1 MATTADRVLGE
12 ALRLAPDERARIVA
26 ELLASLEPDVPS
38 DRRTEAEWI
47 DEIERRARAA
57 KRSRSTGGSRHEGR
71 LRSAHGHSHA
81 GPEGERDG
89 LRERRGQTWRD

>member
-12 ALRLAPDERARIVA
+12 ALKLAPDERARIVA
-26 ELLASLEPDVPS
+26 ELLASLEPDVPN

-57 KRSRSTGGSRHEGR
+57 ISGSPGVPWATAFGEIQRRLSRG
-71 LRSAHGHSHA
+71 
-81 GPEGERDG
+81 
-89 LRERRGQTWRD
+89 